1 MRQSVRQH
9 ARTAGGR
16 RPVRI
21 AFHSMRDVRTVAAWI
36 AGARRVT
43 ALTGAGIS
51 TDSGIPDFRGPNGVW
66 TRDPGAQRLFTLR
79 AYLADPDIRREAWRN
94 RRAHAAWTA
103 RPNAAHYAL
112 VDLEATGRLRAIIT
126 QNIDGLHQRAGSQ
139 VVYELHGH
147 IRSATCLE
155 CAHQAPA
162 RPLIAQVRQ
171 GMIPRCV
178 CGGLFK
184 PDVVLFDEL
193 LPRGLFWLAQ
203 RAIEQ
208 CDVVLVAGTALEVA
222 PVCELPLAA
231 LRCGARLIIVNQ
243 SETYLD
249 ARADVVL
256 HEDVAEALPAIVD
269 CRLG

>member
-1 MRQSVRQH
+1 MDGYAIARAADILSV
-9 ARTAGGR
+9 
-16 RPVRI
+16 
-21 AFHSMRDVRTVAAWI
+21 
-36 AGARRVT
+36 ARRIV

-51 TDSGIPDFRGPNGVW
+51 RPSGIPDFRSADGLW
-66 TRDPGAQRLFTLR
+66 AH
-79 AYLADPDIRREAWRN
+79 ADPMAVASLAGFRADPRRFYSWVQPLIDTIEVASPN
-94 RRAHAAWTA
+94 RAHL
-103 RPNAAHYAL
+103 AL
-112 VDLEATGRLRAIIT
+112 AQLEREGRLAALIT
-126 QNIDGLHQRAGSQ
+126 QNIDGLHQRAGSRE
-139 VVYELHGH
+139 VYELHGH

-155 CAHQAPA
+155 CDHQAPA
-162 RPLIAQVRQ
+162 RPLIAQLRR
-171 GMIPRCV
+171 GIIPRCA

-231 LRCGARLIIVNQ
+231 LRRGARLIIVNQ

-256 HEDVAEALPAIVD
+256 REDVAEALPAIANCKSNFVN
-269 CRLG
+269 